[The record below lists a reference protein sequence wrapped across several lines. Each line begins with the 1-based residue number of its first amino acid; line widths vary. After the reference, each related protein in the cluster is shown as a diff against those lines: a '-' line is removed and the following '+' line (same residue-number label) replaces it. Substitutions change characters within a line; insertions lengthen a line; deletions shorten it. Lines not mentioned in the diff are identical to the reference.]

1 MEQFNAAAFEAHP
14 YHRPTIG
21 WMSDLNS
28 FSATDAK
35 KFFDKYYV
43 PANMVVAV
51 AGDVKAAQI
60 MPILEK
66 YFGRLPA
73 SSQAR

>member
-1 MEQFNAAAFEAHP
+1 
-14 YHRPTIG
+14 
-21 WMSDLNS
+21 MSDLNY

-51 AGDVKAAQI
+51 AGDVKAAQV

-66 YFGRLPA
+66 YFGRLPV
-73 SSQAR
+73 SPQAR

>member
-1 MEQFNAAAFEAHP
+1 MA
-14 YHRPTIG
+14 
-21 WMSDLNS
+21 DLNS
-28 FSATDAK
+28 FTATEAQQ
-35 KFFDKYYV
+35 FFDKYYV

-51 AGDVKAAQI
+51 AGDVKPAVA

-73 SSQAR
+73 RPQPNEITTVEPPQNGGNV